1 MSGQTAC
8 SCGCGALGPKPL
20 PLAEVCRALEQNERT
35 LRRWVGAGCPH
46 HKGPGRTGALTFDQ
60 VEVVAWMRELGR
72 TGQPGRPPAEVTLLG
87 PAGAHPPGGSAAPA
101 PGPRASAHPPPR
113 DGDEEKDK
121 PPTREELL
129 HLTAVANLRIKELEA
144 QKRARQEREAEG
156 ELHDVAACRARSIAR
171 INAVKAVFQIL
182 PGKLAERCAMKPY
195 DEVYQ
200 VLSEELDAV
209 LRGFAGRS

>member
-1 MSGQTAC
+1 MSRSPC

-20 PLAEVCRALEQNERT
+20 PLAEVCRALEQSERT

-60 VEVVAWMRELGR
+60 AEVVAWMREIGR

-87 PAGAHPPGGSAAPA
+87 PGARPASPAPA
-101 PGPRASAHPPPR
+101 SPARPQG
-113 DGDEEKDK
+113 GDAPKKDDA
-121 PPTREELL
+121 PSREELL
-129 HLTAVANLRIKELEA
+129 HLTAAANLRIKQLEA

-156 ELHDVAACRARSIAR
+156 ELHEVAACRARSIAR

-195 DEVYQ
+195 DVVYQ